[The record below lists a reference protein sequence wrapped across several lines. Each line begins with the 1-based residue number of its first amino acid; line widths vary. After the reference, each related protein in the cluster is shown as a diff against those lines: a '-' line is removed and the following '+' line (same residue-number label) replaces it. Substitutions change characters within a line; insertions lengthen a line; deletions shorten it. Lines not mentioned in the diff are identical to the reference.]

1 MGSADSPGVTA
12 QINSLLFL
20 PTTEEFLE
28 PAPLPCGAIRALQGR
43 ELRAASATRR
53 RSCSCPGRG
62 LPSIINSETCI
73 PGKARRT
80 WTRDGP
86 RQGFPSAPN
95 KKLQLGRSRGWAA
108 RNSGAQSSRFSLGF
122 NSGAGGL
129 WISLQTHL
137 GAVGTRLRRVPAC
150 QARPRGSCGPA
161 QKKGGFYPCST
172 AKFHR
177 FCVNVRLAQGGAAA
191 ALLGGGL
198 ALPGAPAGA
207 GGGTGAALGHPA
219 LGLGPWG
226 HGAPSPGLGDTEHP
240 ARSGTV
246 SGSPGGPGAGGPFFP
261 PLHAL

>member
-1 MGSADSPGVTA
+1 MPSQAYYYSKLAFPLPTSKNTLGERWERSLGSADSPGVTA

-43 ELRAASATRR
+43 ELRAASATRC

-161 QKKGGFYPCST
+161 QKKRRILSLL
-172 AKFHR
+172 HR
-177 FCVNVRLAQGGAAA
+177 
-191 ALLGGGL
+191 
-198 ALPGAPAGA
+198 
-207 GGGTGAALGHPA
+207 
-219 LGLGPWG
+219 
-226 HGAPSPGLGDTEHP
+226 
-240 ARSGTV
+240 
-246 SGSPGGPGAGGPFFP
+246 
-261 PLHAL
+261 